1 LRRPDPDLEA
11 LVERHAL
18 ARDYP
23 AAVLAEAEAFSRA
36 PGFDDAALE
45 DLEALPFV
53 TIDNE
58 DSRDLDQAL
67 LVTRAP
73 AGGFKV
79 WYALADASYYVRP
92 GSALFGEALSRGSSY
107 YLPGFNLPML
117 PRLLSEGLVSLRE
130 GQARRALVFE
140 MSVDPEGRC
149 TVTRVRRGRVRSRR
163 KLSYERVQ
171 QAWDD
176 PDGSGFAGEP
186 FAESL
191 GLLREVGRLRIEDAR
206 RRHVVRHQGEEI
218 EVEPRAGA
226 PGFAVV
232 ARERLE
238 TELCNEQVSLLCNV
252 EGARL
257 LERGR
262 GLAHV
267 QPIFRVHPA
276 PTPDRLEDFR
286 EGVKALAEAHG
297 LDAARWVWRGAQ
309 EPLSDYLERLPRDE
323 RPRIAAAIDRQ
334 AMLTNQR
341 STFGELPGRHHGV
354 GAPVYARFSSPM
366 REIVGVFTHKEVLE
380 LLRGAQAARPGPEDE
395 ALRDAVVLA
404 ANRAKA
410 LQRTLT
416 KESHRLVMDRLLRR
430 ELKRSA
436 EARPW
441 RPSTLLGMKSSR
453 LYLRMDDPPLEV
465 KVHLQDLA
473 RQTGVRWRADR
484 LGIVARAREGEGE
497 LRAGDGVELRL
508 SGYAEK
514 LRRWLFDLRPLV

>member
-1 LRRPDPDLEA
+1 
-11 LVERHAL
+11 
-18 ARDYP
+18 
-23 AAVLAEAEAFSRA
+23 
-36 PGFDDAALE
+36 
-45 DLEALPFV
+45 
-53 TIDNE
+53 
-58 DSRDLDQAL
+58 
-67 LVTRAP
+67 
-73 AGGFKV
+73 
-79 WYALADASYYVRP
+79 
-92 GSALFGEALSRGSSY
+92 
-107 YLPGFNLPML
+107 
-117 PRLLSEGLVSLRE
+117 
-130 GQARRALVFE
+130 
-140 MSVDPEGRC
+140 
-149 TVTRVRRGRVRSRR
+149 
-163 KLSYERVQ
+163 
-171 QAWDD
+171 
-176 PDGSGFAGEP
+176 
-186 FAESL
+186 
-191 GLLREVGRLRIEDAR
+191 
-206 RRHVVRHQGEEI
+206 
-218 EVEPRAGA
+218 
-226 PGFAVV
+226 VV

-286 EGVKALAEAHG
+286 EGVQALCEAHG
-297 LDAARWVWRGAQ
+297 LDSARWVWRGAQ
-309 EPLSDYLERLPRDE
+309 EPLSDYLERLPRE
-323 RPRIAAAIDRQ
+323 EHPRIAAAIDRQ

-341 STFGELPGRHHGV
+341 SSFGERPGRHYGV

-366 REIVGVFTHKEVLE
+366 REIVGVFTHKEALE

-416 KESHRLVMDRLLRR
+416 KESHLLVMDRLLRR
-430 ELKRSA
+430 ELERPA
-436 EARPW
+436 EDRPW

-473 RQTGVRWRADR
+473 RQTGVRWRTDR

-497 LRAGDGVELRL
+497 LRVGDGVELRL
-508 SGYAEK
+508 SGYTEK